1 MEDIS
6 KPWSQIQQQGIRSSA
21 PAALPAP
28 GHEHPCPLQ
37 EQAQSFVLPVPQAT
51 HHTLYPL
58 RVYLRC
64 YLWHSGFQRHL
75 MSLQNCYAVSQKI
88 GAKHNQ
94 KWKEFGPELQTHN
107 FIKSLPGTRGFIR
120 ISRNL
125 SFALCQSRP
134 SYYKIIFLQAVPQP
148 GTGQGRGC
156 WVFSTSEMLS
166 VSCGVSQEADEGWE
180 LIS

>member
-1 MEDIS
+1 
-6 KPWSQIQQQGIRSSA
+6 
-21 PAALPAP
+21 
-28 GHEHPCPLQ
+28 
-37 EQAQSFVLPVPQAT
+37 
-51 HHTLYPL
+51 
-58 RVYLRC
+58 
-64 YLWHSGFQRHL
+64 

-156 WVFSTSEMLS
+156 WVFSTSEMRS